1 MTDRYLVEQVCG
13 YFGLVFW
20 SLQLAPQAYK
30 TYRRGT
36 STGVS
41 VWTMLIWTFAGVFMG
56 VYNIGLG
63 VAIGLWVQPQIFT
76 FISCICVSQ
85 EFRYQHGWSKLKT
98 FCGFVASCLFVG
110 GLEAGLIF
118 AFKKAQQVNN
128 QDGIRFF
135 GIMPVIFVVGGFLPQ
150 YYEIFLFGEEID
162 SLDLANYIAI
172 ACLDTGI
179 LALYYLFEWYQ
190 KKIIL
195 KETLE
200 ESQIDQASSPEDVTE
215 TMSNDSQ
222 EEKKTPSQ

>member
-1 MTDRYLVEQVCG
+1 MDFSGSVFSIISLV
-13 YFGLVFW
+13 
-20 SLQLAPQAYK
+20 
-30 TYRRGT
+30 
-36 STGVS
+36 
-41 VWTMLIWTFAGVFMG
+41 
-56 VYNIGLG
+56 
-63 VAIGLWVQPQIFT
+63 
-76 FISCICVSQ
+76 
-85 EFRYQHGWSKLKT
+85 
-98 FCGFVASCLFVG
+98 
-110 GLEAGLIF
+110 
-118 AFKKAQQVNN
+118 
-128 QDGIRFF
+128 
-135 GIMPVIFVVGGFLPQ
+135 
-150 YYEIFLFGEEID
+150 FGEEID